1 MVVETGSVMQTETM
15 RQEILAAIADAKG
28 QDTKV
33 LDVRGVTDFTDY
45 MIIVSGTSSRHVQTV
60 ADKVRVHMR
69 ERGVRPVG
77 SEGEA
82 TGDWVL
88 IDFGDVVVHV
98 MRPQVRDFYNLEKL
112 WGEGARTT
120 VLSS

>member
-28 QDTKV
+28 QDTKT

-45 MIIVSGTSSRHVQTV
+45 MIVVSGTSSRHVQTV
-60 ADKVRVHMR
+60 ADKVRTHLR
-69 ERGVRPVG
+69 DLGVRPVG
-77 SEGEA
+77 TEGEK

-120 VLSS
+120 VLGS

>member
-1 MVVETGSVMQTETM
+1 MQTETM
-15 RQEILAAIADAKG
+15 RQEILRALEDAKG
-28 QDTKV
+28 QDIKV

-45 MIIVSGTSSRHVQTV
+45 MIIASGTSSRHVQTL
-60 ADKVRVHMR
+60 ADKVRTHLR

-77 SEGEA
+77 SEGEK

-112 WGEGARTT
+112 WGDGARGEAA
-120 VLSS
+120 VK